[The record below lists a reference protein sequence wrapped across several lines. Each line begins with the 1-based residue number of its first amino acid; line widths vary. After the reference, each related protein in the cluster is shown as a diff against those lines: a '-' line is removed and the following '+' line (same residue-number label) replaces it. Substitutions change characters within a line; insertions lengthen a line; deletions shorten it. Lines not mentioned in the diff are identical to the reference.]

1 MKQRK
6 LSNQELLDEAI
17 YKKQIILS
25 HCVLGKDVVPKYDT
39 GEAIE

>member
-1 MKQRK
+1 M
-6 LSNQELLDEAI
+6 LSNQEQLDEAV

-39 GEAIE
+39 GKVIE